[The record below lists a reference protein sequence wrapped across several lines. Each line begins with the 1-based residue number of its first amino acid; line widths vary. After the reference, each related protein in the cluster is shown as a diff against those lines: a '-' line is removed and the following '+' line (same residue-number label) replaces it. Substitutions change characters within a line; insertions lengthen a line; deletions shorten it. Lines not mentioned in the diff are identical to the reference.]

1 MPGATRVEVRIGTKR
16 FAGQD
21 RPVLRD
27 TAFTAAAGECLALLA
42 PSGTGKTTVLRIL
55 LGLDT
60 AFDGCIRNDAER
72 IAAVFPEPRLAPW
85 LSVIDNIR
93 LVTPGTKPMPNIQAL
108 LLELGIAEAAKQRPA
123 EISLGM
129 ARRVAL
135 ARALAISPDLLVL
148 DEPFASLDPRMARTM
163 AAVLARHARRIGSTV
178 LLATHD
184 LAQALELAD
193 RVLVL
198 AGSPATLAADLAVP
212 DRANTALMQRFR
224 RMLRERFPF
233 LATSTAQE
241 TALMAAQ

>member
-1 MPGATRVEVRIGTKR
+1 
-16 FAGQD
+16 
-21 RPVLRD
+21 
-27 TAFTAAAGECLALLA
+27 
-42 PSGTGKTTVLRIL
+42 
-55 LGLDT
+55 
-60 AFDGCIRNDAER
+60 
-72 IAAVFPEPRLAPW
+72 
-85 LSVIDNIR
+85 
-93 LVTPGTKPMPNIQAL
+93 MPNIQAL